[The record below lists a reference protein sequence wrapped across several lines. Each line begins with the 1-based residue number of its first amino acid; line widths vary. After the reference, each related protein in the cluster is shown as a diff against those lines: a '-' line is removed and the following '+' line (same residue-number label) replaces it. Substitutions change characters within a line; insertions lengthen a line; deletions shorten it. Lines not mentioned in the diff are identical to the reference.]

1 MLSPE
6 ERRRQLD
13 RYGDGYPASLAFY
26 GQEGPV
32 QYGPYPTEELGLP
45 PAVVRRLFRDN
56 ALAWYPRLSAWAD
69 AHPEEPS

>member
-13 RYGDGYPASLAFY
+13 RYGDGYPASLASY

-32 QYGPYPTEELGLP
+32 QYDPYSAERLGLP
-45 PAVVRRLFRDN
+45 PAVVRWLFRVN
-56 ALAWYPRLSAWAD
+56 GLAWYPRLSAWPD